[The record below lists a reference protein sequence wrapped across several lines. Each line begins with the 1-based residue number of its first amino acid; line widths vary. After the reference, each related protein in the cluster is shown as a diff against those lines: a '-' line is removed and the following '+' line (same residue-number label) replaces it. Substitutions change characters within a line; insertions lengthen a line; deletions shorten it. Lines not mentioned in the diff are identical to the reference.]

1 VEQIKAES
9 LMTRRLPTMLL
20 SGFGLLAMLLA
31 CAGIYGVLSF
41 VTARRTP
48 ELGIRAALGASRPHL
63 IRMVVGDGA
72 TPVLA
77 GIVVGLGGAIE
88 LARFIQ
94 SMLFATK
101 PIDALTLVGVS
112 ALFLCV
118 GLVACLIPASRAAR
132 IDPVSALRQE

>member
-1 VEQIKAES
+1 
-9 LMTRRLPTMLL
+9 
-20 SGFGLLAMLLA
+20 
-31 CAGIYGVLSF
+31 
-41 VTARRTP
+41 
-48 ELGIRAALGASRPHL
+48 
-63 IRMVVGDGA
+63 MVVGDGA

-88 LARFIQ
+88 LAQFIQ

-101 PIDALTLVGVS
+101 PIDALTLFGVS

-118 GLVACLIPASRAAR
+118 GLVACLIPAWRAAR